1 METGLFELRSTSV
14 FPVTQP
20 ASGSPWGPDVRIIF
34 YKLPALGSGREF
46 TRGCRGQMLRMPLF
60 LSQIRADGP
69 PHGGVQYEM
78 VSVLKDGS
86 PILRDMAFSIDQ
98 RYLYIMSERQV
109 RAGTHP
115 CSLEP
120 RRCR

>member
-1 METGLFELRSTSV
+1 
-14 FPVTQP
+14 
-20 ASGSPWGPDVRIIF
+20 
-34 YKLPALGSGREF
+34 
-46 TRGCRGQMLRMPLF
+46 MPLF
-60 LSQIRADGP
+60 LSQIRADGT

-115 CSLEP
+115 CTHPCSPEP
-120 RRCR
+120 GRCR